1 LDVIRYITHIWNNYS
16 CTIKPTLVVES
27 SFKLI
32 VTEGLII
39 PLFRK
44 KGVKDLKEIADII
57 EGFIKM
63 TTSALN
69 DLDNRLRK
77 IEKIIE
83 KFPIIE
89 SLQQRISSLET
100 KIDDLEKKIAMPRTV
115 SAPIST
121 ATPRSRPPIETVG
134 PVKETSDFERLKRE
148 MRKELEKLK
157 ALASL
162 G

>member
-1 LDVIRYITHIWNNYS
+1 M
-16 CTIKPTLVVES
+16 
-27 SFKLI
+27 
-32 VTEGLII
+32 EGLII

-100 KIDDLEKKIAMPRTV
+100 KIDDLERKIAVPKTV
-115 SAPIST
+115 PT
-121 ATPRSRPPIETVG
+121 AIPATAVTVQPKPPIETVG
-134 PVKETSDFERLKRE
+134 PIKEMNDFERLKRE

-162 G
+162 S

>member
-1 LDVIRYITHIWNNYS
+1 
-16 CTIKPTLVVES
+16 
-27 SFKLI
+27 
-32 VTEGLII
+32 
-39 PLFRK
+39 
-44 KGVKDLKEIADII
+44 
-57 EGFIKM
+57 M

-69 DLDNRLRK
+69 DLDNRLRNV
-77 IEKIIE
+77 EKIIE

-100 KIDDLEKKIAMPRTV
+100 KIDDLEKKMAMPRAV
-115 SAPIST
+115 SAPIT
-121 ATPRSRPPIETVG
+121 TVTTPRPRPPIETVG

-162 G
+162 S

>member
-1 LDVIRYITHIWNNYS
+1 MYH
-16 CTIKPTLVVES
+16 KATLVVES

-69 DLDNRLRK
+69 DLDNRLRNV
-77 IEKIIE
+77 EKIIE

-100 KIDDLEKKIAMPRTV
+100 KIDDLEKKMAMPRAV
-115 SAPIST
+115 SAPIPT
-121 ATPRSRPPIETVG
+121 ATTPRLRPPIETVG
-134 PVKETSDFERLKRE
+134 PVKETSDFEKLKRE

>member
-1 LDVIRYITHIWNNYS
+1 M
-16 CTIKPTLVVES
+16 
-27 SFKLI
+27 
-32 VTEGLII
+32 EGLII

-44 KGVKDLKEIADII
+44 KGVKDLKEIVDII

-69 DLDNRLRK
+69 DLDNRLRN
-77 IEKIIE
+77 IEKIVE

-100 KIDDLEKKIAMPRTV
+100 KIDDLERKIAVPKAV
-115 SAPIST
+115 PAVPAT
-121 ATPRSRPPIETVG
+121 AVTAQPKPPIETVG
-134 PVKETSDFERLKRE
+134 PIKEMSDFERLKRE

-162 G
+162 S